1 MSGYSK
7 KKKHPKGLLAKQ
19 TSILGQRVSEILTPF
34 SSDDSI
40 QITNPS
46 NYGLGSQRY
55 RGKGLPFLRLRERLN
70 EKTMAERTRE
80 TERKLP

>member
-1 MSGYSK
+1 MSGYS
-7 KKKHPKGLLAKQ
+7 KKKHPKGLLARQ
-19 TSILGQRVSEILTPF
+19 TSILGQRVSEILAPF

-55 RGKGLPFLRLRERLN
+55 GGKSLLFSPRRGPLVHNSKQR
-70 EKTMAERTRE
+70 
-80 TERKLP
+80 